1 MVNQL
6 ASDIN
11 DAEEAELRRMEGGA
25 PPPGEQEGQQG
36 QRRQEWQDDID
47 WGEEGGEGGGA
58 GGRASA
64 STHQPPPPAKRPR
77 TAPPQATADEL
88 FVELV
93 SWDPVGMPAGG
104 EKAEVIGSM
113 LTNFA
118 TCLADN
124 AALLRQLHGRAQQAQ
139 I

>member
-58 GGRASA
+58 GRGEGVAASNADVVVKAELPLLAPSERTLASA
-64 STHQPPPPAKRPR
+64 LPR
-77 TAPPQATADEL
+77 T
-88 FVELV
+88 
-93 SWDPVGMPAGG
+93 GAGS
-104 EKAEVIGSM
+104 A
-113 LTNFA
+113 
-118 TCLADN
+118 
-124 AALLRQLHGRAQQAQ
+124 R
-139 I
+139 